1 MITKKNI
8 NKKILHKNTTL
19 KIFRP
24 YIKTIN
30 NYKVLFINSNSRL
43 LTIQSYIFNGFI
55 RETKDD
61 IGVNHL
67 LEHVLANAYKKC
79 NKFNC
84 FEYLT
89 ELGIQFN
96 ASTSDNILNYYTF
109 GLNSDVDK
117 MLDYITNITIKPSF
131 NDKLINREK
140 QAVNNELLAL
150 MDTATYKIRD
160 RVSKLLYKI
169 DGLKYSSDSE
179 QQIENLKKFNNK
191 NLKEYYANN
200 YNNNNTLFVIS
211 GNFNKREI
219 INKLKNRLPN
229 KLTNSCKEKN
239 INFNNINCF
248 TNIKTTEFLKNNKLK
263 GTQIY
268 LCFPTL
274 LKYNSKRLI
283 ILKFTRDV
291 LNYYLFQLLR
301 VKNRLVY
308 GTELSID
315 INVCGA
321 SIDLFINTKNENL
334 LKVLTSLKYIINY
347 YKKNRIKNSDLEPFK
362 KQFMVKY
369 YNNNYTPKV
378 LANIYGIQYIYKHF
392 LGTKILHPDRVKNI
406 YMNVTGKDIQDSIC
420 ENFNFD
426 KLICVYSDNQCPVD
440 FKF

>member
-1 MITKKNI
+1 MKTRKKLLRLNKTSRVTKPEI
-8 NKKILHKNTTL
+8 KI
-19 KIFRP
+19 
-24 YIKTIN
+24 IN
-30 NYKVLFINSNSRL
+30 NYRVVFIKSNSRL
-43 LTIQSYIFNGFI
+43 LSIQSYIFNGFI

-61 IGVNHL
+61 VGVNHL

-79 NKFNC
+79 KKLNC

-89 ELGIQFN
+89 QLGIQFN

-117 MLDYITNITIKPSF
+117 MLDYITNITITPSF
-131 NDKLINREK
+131 NDKLVNREK
-140 QAVNNELLAL
+140 QAVNNEVLAW
-150 MDTATYKIRD
+150 MDRARYGIHD

-169 DGLKYSSDSE
+169 DGLKYSSDAE
-179 QQIENLKKFNNK
+179 QQIENLKKFNHK
-191 NLKEYYANN
+191 NLEEYYANN

-219 INKLKNRLPN
+219 VNKLKNKLP
-229 KLTNSCKEKN
+229 NSCKQKK

-291 LNYYLFQLLR
+291 LNYYLFQFLR

-308 GTELSID
+308 GIELSID

-334 LKVLTSLKYIINY
+334 LKVLTLLKYIINY
-347 YKKNRIKNSDLEPFK
+347 YKKNTIKNSDLEPFK

-369 YNNNYTPKV
+369 YNNNYTPKD
-378 LANIYGIQYIYKHF
+378 LANIYGIQYIYQHF
-392 LGTKILHPDRVKNI
+392 LGTKILHPHTVKNI

-420 ENFNFD
+420 ENFNFH
-426 KLICVYSDNQCPVD
+426 KLICVYSNNQCPID